1 MKELWYNI
9 KNFFRNLCNYR
20 KILWNDKQFDF
31 GYLLELEKLKLQLMI
46 KEFKT
51 HPHTDHTSNIRW
63 MQICIK
69 LIDIIQEDDS
79 ALEYSNVPNTEKFK
93 LVKYINI
100 RNASRFKFDKAAFE
114 SKGQIFI
121 KECLRQRKALY
132 LYSAIRYNY
141 IFEWWD

>member
-79 ALEYSNVPNTEKFK
+79 ALEYSDVPNTEKFK

-100 RNASRFKFDKAAFE
+100 RNASRFRFDEAAFE
-114 SKGQIFI
+114 SKGQIFV

-132 LYSAIRYNY
+132 LYSTIRYNY

>member
-9 KNFFRNLCNYR
+9 KDFFRNLGNYR

-132 LYSAIRYNY
+132 LYSTIRYNY

>member
-9 KNFFRNLCNYR
+9 KDFFRNLGNYR

-79 ALEYSNVPNTEKFK
+79 ALEYSDVPNTEKFK

-100 RNASRFKFDKAAFE
+100 RNASRFRFDEAAFE
-114 SKGQIFI
+114 GKGQIFI

-132 LYSAIRYNY
+132 LYSIIRYNY

>member
-1 MKELWYNI
+1 MKKLWYNI

-79 ALEYSNVPNTEKFK
+79 ALEYSDAPNTEKFK

-100 RNASRFKFDKAAFE
+100 RNASRFRFDEAAF
-114 SKGQIFI
+114 GIFI
-121 KECLRQRKALY
+121 KKCLRQRKALY
-132 LYSAIRYNY
+132 LYSTIRYNY